1 MAYLIN
7 NYDGSPLVNVQ
18 DRTLNINTTSLKLPG
33 RDYRPYGETM
43 VENLI
48 YILQNFAQGVPP
60 QNPIMGQIW
69 FDTSLKQIR
78 VYDAATLNWIPVG
91 SPQSGNSFPAQGTS
105 GQIFYHNVKRQMF
118 VWDTNAIPPASNWRL
133 VGPVG
138 AFDNTDPQ
146 SPPSP
151 LPTHSVWEVVQIP
164 VVSDL
169 DPPPPPKTVWRLI
182 IAGSLVAIISQ
193 DTFRAGITGFSD
205 PIKAGINLRDGFN
218 VVGTASRALVSDNSQ
233 TLESLP
239 ASRFMRKDA
248 NNDPDQTDVRSL
260 GSSVSRYASVHAA
273 QFVGEA
279 TSALTASSAITA
291 TSASSAT
298 NASQLNGQTGSY
310 YTNASNLITG
320 TLPDAR
326 LPSSVM
332 LKSGSTM
339 TGDLILNGPPAVN
352 AQAATKA
359 YVDQFIIRVYE
370 SSSFAI
376 ANSGTYTLTH
386 ALGGVPRFV
395 TVDLVNVVSQSGYN
409 PGDIIQISAGGDPDG
424 LTEGLGIKKDV
435 TNVTIYVGSNGPS
448 EYVAGDGSGGG
459 FVLLSD
465 RWNMVV
471 RAYR

>member
-18 DRTLNINTTSLKLPG
+18 DRTLNITATSIKLPG

-43 VENLI
+43 VENLV
-48 YILQNFAQGVPP
+48 YMLQNFAQGVPP

-69 FDTSLKQIR
+69 FDTSLKQIKA
-78 VYDAATLNWIPVG
+78 YDSATLNWIPVG
-91 SPQSGNSFPAQGTS
+91 TPQSGNSFPAQGTS
-105 GQIFYHNVKRQMF
+105 GQIFYHTAKRQIF
-118 VWDTNAIPPASNWRL
+118 VWDPNAVPPTPNWRL

-151 LPTHSVWEVVQIP
+151 LPAHSAWEVVQI
-164 VVSDL
+164 L
-169 DPPPPPKTVWRLI
+169 DTNANPRTVWRLT
-182 IAGSLVAIISQ
+182 IAGTLVAIVSQ
-193 DTFRAGITGFSD
+193 NSFFAGITGFSD
-205 PIKAGINLRDGFN
+205 PIQAGINLRDGFN
-218 VVGTASRALVSDNSQ
+218 VVGTASRAIISDNSQ
-233 TLESLP
+233 ALGSLP

-248 NNDPDQTDVRSL
+248 NNEPDQTDIRSL

-279 TSALTASSAITA
+279 TSALTANSATTA
-291 TSASSAT
+291 TTATTAT
-298 NASQLNGQTGSY
+298 NTTQLNGQPSSY
-310 YTNASNLITG
+310 YTNASNLATG

-339 TGDLILNGPPAVN
+339 TGDLILNGPPTVN

-376 ANSGTYTLTH
+376 ANSGTYTLAH
-386 ALGGVPRFV
+386 GLGDVPRFV
-395 TVDLVNVVSQSGYN
+395 TVDLINVVAQSGYN
-409 PGDIIQISAGGDPDG
+409 PGDIIQISAMADPAG
-424 LTEGLGIKKDV
+424 VSEGIGVKKNG
-435 TNVTIYVGSNGPS
+435 TNVTIYVGSNGPG
-448 EYVAGDGSGGG
+448 EYVSGDGSGGG
-459 FVLLSD
+459 IVLVASS
-465 RWNMVV
+465 WNMVV

>member
-48 YILQNFAQGVPP
+48 YMLQNFAQGVPP

-105 GQIFYHNVKRQMF
+105 GQIFYHTVKRQIF
-118 VWDTNAIPPASNWRL
+118 VWDPNAVPPAPNWRL
-133 VGPVG
+133 VGPMG

-151 LPTHSVWEVVQIP
+151 LPTHSAWEVVQI
-164 VVSDL
+164 L
-169 DPPPPPKTVWRLI
+169 DTSATPRTVWRLT
-182 IAGSLVAIISQ
+182 IAGTLVAIVSQ
-193 DTFRAGITGFSD
+193 NSFFAGITGFND
-205 PIKAGINLRDGFN
+205 PIQPGINLRNSFN
-218 VVGTASRALVSDNSQ
+218 LVGTASRALVSDNSQ

-248 NNDPDQTDVRSL
+248 NNDPDQTNVRSL

-279 TSALTASSAITA
+279 TSALTAITA
-291 TSASSAT
+291 TTATLASSAT

-310 YTNASNLITG
+310 YTNASNLATG

-339 TGDLILNGPPAVN
+339 TGDLILNGPPAEN

-386 ALGGVPRFV
+386 ALGGVPSFV
-395 TVDLVNVVSQSGYN
+395 TVDLINVTAQAGYN
-409 PGDIIQISAGGDPDG
+409 PGDIIQIAANADPVG
-424 LTEGLGIKKDV
+424 LNEGTSIKKNA
-435 TNVTIYVGSNGPS
+435 TNVTIYIGANGPS
-448 EYVAGDGSGGG
+448 QTVVGDGSGGSA
-459 FVLLSD
+459 VLIASS
-465 RWNMVV
+465 WNMVV